1 MSGSGSHGTG
11 SGFYSGFCLEYDLP
25 LGRGTPRILS
35 KIVQSMFNWFYLTLR
50 QCIAKEKE
58 IIPNERKTEEDK
70 GKYAGKAVDKTR
82 VGVELVNTEKTWF
95 PNEKKNTLLY
105 YRKLYSTT
113 ENFTLLQKTLLHV
126 KYFFC
131 KI

>member
-1 MSGSGSHGTG
+1 MTYRLVEALLEFSRRL
-11 SGFYSGFCLEYDLP
+11 YKVCL
-25 LGRGTPRILS
+25 S
-35 KIVQSMFNWFYLTLR
+35 WFYLKLR
-50 QCIAKEKE
+50 QCIAKEKD

-95 PNEKKNTLLY
+95 LNEKNTVLY
-105 YRKLYSTT
+105 FRKLYSTT
-113 ENFTLLQKTLLHV
+113 ENFTLLQKTLLDE

-131 KI
+131 KTWAK